1 MVEQQQQT
9 QDSEFRNMPPEFGDN
24 TGPGFMPPGADMA
37 WLLSIIKLNL
47 NNTSLPDGIKKSLLA
62 DMVPYIDCAG
72 MTNITKGQVL
82 EFLGGFEEL
91 WLRYRIFKVKKKYVP
106 ELNYVM
112 AYLREIL
119 LMTLNKSIDGW
130 QGNHVFERKTT
141 ANLRLVRSEY
151 LQQLKHSILRRR
163 PVEEVK

>member
-1 MVEQQQQT
+1 MPEQQKN
-9 QDSEFRNMPPEFGDN
+9 DEFSMAAPNFGDN
-24 TGPGFMPPGADMA
+24 SNPGFMPPGADMA
-37 WLLSIIKLNL
+37 WLLSIIKINL
-47 NNTSLPDGIKKSLLA
+47 SNTSLPDDIKKSLLA

-82 EFLGGFEEL
+82 EFLGGYMEL
-91 WLRYRIFKVKKKYVP
+91 WLRYRIFKVSKKYVP

-112 AYLREIL
+112 AYLREIF
-119 LMTLNKSIDGW
+119 LMTLNKSVDGW

-151 LQQLKHSILRRR
+151 LQQLKTGFLRRK
-163 PVEEVK
+163 PQEGNEVR

>member
-1 MVEQQQQT
+1 MGEPQQ
-9 QDSEFRNMPPEFGDN
+9 DAEFKMAPPEYGDQS
-24 TGPGFMPPGADMA
+24 GPGFMPAGADMA

-72 MTNITKGQVL
+72 MTNISKGQVL
-82 EFLGGFEEL
+82 EFLGGFQEL
-91 WLRYRIFKVKKKYVP
+91 WLRYRIYKVTKKYVP

-119 LMTLNKSIDGW
+119 LMTLNRSVDGW

-151 LQQLKHSILRRR
+151 LQQLKHGLLRRKSQ
-163 PVEEVK
+163 EEVR